1 MRHKCRHTIILIL
14 WPSPYLT
21 IPSLYTSICSS
32 MSFLWVPPSSKCCSM
47 VFKILIMVI
56 FIMVIVKFQIKFKLL
71 PRISQP
77 LADTNQLLFFTW
89 REIVQLVNHSLLFGQ
104 FKTLT
109 PSIYISSCF
118 SNSKTIHRQHLY
130 SEAPSWSRNEQSKI
144 LSYLWI

>member
-1 MRHKCRHTIILIL
+1 M
-14 WPSPYLT
+14 YLT

-32 MSFLWVPPSSKCCSM
+32 MSLLSMGALSSKCCSM
-47 VFKILIMVI
+47 VFKILIIVI

-89 REIVQLVNHSLLFGQ
+89 REVVQLVNHSLLFGQ